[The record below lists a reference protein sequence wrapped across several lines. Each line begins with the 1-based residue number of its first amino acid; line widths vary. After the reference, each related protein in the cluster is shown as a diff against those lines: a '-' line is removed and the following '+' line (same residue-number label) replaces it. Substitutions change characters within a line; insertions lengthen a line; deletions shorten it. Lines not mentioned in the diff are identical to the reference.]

1 MVGRVADKVA
11 LVFGAGSVGPGWG
24 NGKAS
29 AVTYAREGAKVF
41 AVDIDTAAAE
51 ETRSLIE
58 NEGGTCFAHRADVA
72 APKDIEQAVQACVA
86 RFGTVDILHNNV
98 GIVEVGGPVEISE
111 QNWDRLFAINVKSMF
126 LACKHVLPVMA
137 RQQRGAIINISS
149 LAAIRY
155 AGFPQVSYAA
165 SKGAIISM
173 TQNIALQYAAQG
185 IRANCILPGLMDTP
199 TIVKPLQAA
208 YGGGFAEMMEKRN
221 AQSPTGHMGV
231 GWDVAYAALF
241 LASDEAKY
249 VNGVALPVDGGL
261 AARFA

>member
-1 MVGRVADKVA
+1 MAGRVAGKVA

-29 AVTYAREGAKVF
+29 AVTYAREGASVF
-41 AVDIDTAAAE
+41 AVDIDALAVD
-51 ETRSLIE
+51 ETRGIIQGE
-58 NEGGTCFAHRADVA
+58 RGTCVSHRADVA
-72 APKDIEQAVQACVA
+72 SPSDVEDAVRTCIE

-98 GIVEVGGPVEISE
+98 GVVELGGPVEISA
-111 QNWDRLFAINVKSMF
+111 QNWDRMFAINVRSMF
-126 LACKHVLPVMA
+126 LACKHALPVMA
-137 RQQRGAIINISS
+137 RQRRGAIINISS

-165 SKGAIISM
+165 SKGAVIAM
-173 TQNIALQYAAQG
+173 TQNIALQYASQG

-208 YGGGFAEMMEKRN
+208 YGGDLAEMIAKRN
-221 AQSPTGHMGV
+221 AQSPTGRMGD
-231 GWDVAYAALF
+231 GWDVAHAALF
-241 LASDEAKY
+241 LASDEASY
-249 VNGVALPVDGGL
+249 INGVALPVDGGL